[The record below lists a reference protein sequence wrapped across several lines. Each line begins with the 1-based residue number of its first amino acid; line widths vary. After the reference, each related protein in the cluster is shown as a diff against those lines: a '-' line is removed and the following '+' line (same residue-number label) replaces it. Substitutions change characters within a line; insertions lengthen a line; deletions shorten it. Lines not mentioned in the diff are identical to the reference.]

1 MLLAKRAIRR
11 KNLNGIAAMSGGLA
25 TIAFFIIGFA
35 LHGWAWG
42 WIVFLIP
49 PMIHRY
55 LAMTVGALILVMTAL
70 TLLGEAR
77 RTTAAAGS
85 SLGSIP

>member
-55 LAMTVGALILVMTAL
+55 LANS
-70 TLLGEAR
+70 E
-77 RTTAAAGS
+77 
-85 SLGSIP
+85 